1 MQRRN
6 ATYPAIP
13 RNSAGGFTIFEVI
26 IVISL
31 LGLALSALTSLFSS
45 NSDLAADT
53 RAQLRAEAA
62 HRQNMAALARVLR
75 GVDIQSLTGF
85 DPKGIATQPAFGR
98 VTGASLDELT
108 YVGDERLAWMPATI
122 GVDGV
127 TKPGA
132 VYLLRDGRR
141 FLVADRV
148 PAGGFHVR
156 QEGQNL
162 VIHLTTYYATSQPR
176 LVLKTSESVV
186 SVRN

>member
-1 MQRRN
+1 
-6 ATYPAIP
+6 
-13 RNSAGGFTIFEVI
+13 
-26 IVISL
+26 VISL
-31 LGLALSALTSLFSS
+31 LGLALSALTSLFGS

-127 TKPGA
+127 TKPGPCTSCA
-132 VYLLRDGRR
+132 TAGA
-141 FLVADRV
+141 FSWPTACP
-148 PAGGFHVR
+148 PAASTCAR
-156 QEGQNL
+156 KAR
-162 VIHLTTYYATSQPR
+162 TW
-176 LVLKTSESVV
+176 
-186 SVRN
+186 